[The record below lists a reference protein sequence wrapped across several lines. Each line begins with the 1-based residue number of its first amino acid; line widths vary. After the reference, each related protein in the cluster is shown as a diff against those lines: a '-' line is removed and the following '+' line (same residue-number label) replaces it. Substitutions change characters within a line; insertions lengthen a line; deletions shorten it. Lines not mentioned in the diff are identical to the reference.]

1 MSSLN
6 TKLDK
11 FIEASID
18 ADERQV
24 SQWADTHWDTA
35 QHSFILAKA
44 TVATM
49 QVVRVASN
57 NEIRAVRAAIAV
69 AFAIGVEYGKNEALE
84 LMIKGDQG

>member
-24 SQWADTHWDTA
+24 SQWVDTHWDTA

-49 QVVRVASN
+49 QVVQVASN
-57 NEIRAVRAAIAV
+57 NEIRAVRAAIAL

>member
-44 TVATM
+44 TVAAM